1 MFKPFLI
8 FLLLF
13 SQVSFS
19 QTKEMK
25 DCRIEIYLL
34 KKSYPLY
41 DTVTKKMI
49 PFTPTLE
56 DLEDTAFIKNS
67 ELVSYA
73 VRKYS
78 IKNKGQKRY
87 RKQDHVAEFQYSLDQ
102 RMERLNLSVKL
113 AKQFALVVNG
123 QIVYGGHFLYKNVSV
138 NPFGVNAF
146 VNQNEINFQYGFKGQ
161 DPRTNKKILDC
172 LRTTKR
178 LTNINEKYGS

>member
-8 FLLLF
+8 FFLLL
-13 SQVSFS
+13 SQISFS
-19 QTKEMK
+19 QKTDVG

-34 KKSYPLY
+34 KKHYPLY

-49 PFTPTLE
+49 PFIPTPE

-67 ELVSYA
+67 ELISYTIK
-73 VRKYS
+73 KYS

-87 RKQDHVAEFQYSLDQ
+87 TKQDHVAEFQYSLDQ
-102 RMERLNLSVKL
+102 RMEQLNLSVKL

-123 QIVYGGHFLYKNVSV
+123 QIVYGGRFLYKYTSVS
-138 NPFGVNAF
+138 PFGVNAF

-178 LTNINEKYGS
+178 LTIINEKYGS